1 MHTPDDDS
9 TKFATSSSSSFV
21 RDCIIYQAIA
31 HCNVRTN
38 ERTAAHAW
46 PYSWVKLLLRK
57 SLTANRINETRHR
70 NKVIL
75 CIFCSSFR
83 SFSPVGCLSF
93 VLMNSCSLRLIDFIG
108 QFRNGSQRD
117 FFHQDITK
125 LCFVVLLLLLLRIVE
140 PQNIG

>member
-21 RDCIIYQAIA
+21 RDCIIPGDCALQ
-31 HCNVRTN
+31 RTDERTS

-46 PYSWVKLLLRK
+46 PYSLVKLLLRK
-57 SLTANRINETRHR
+57 SLTANRINETSHR

-75 CIFCSSFR
+75 CIFCSSFH
-83 SFSPVGCLSF
+83 SLSPVGCLSF

-117 FFHQDITK
+117 FSSRYNETLF
-125 LCFVVLLLLLLRIVE
+125 CCC
-140 PQNIG
+140 